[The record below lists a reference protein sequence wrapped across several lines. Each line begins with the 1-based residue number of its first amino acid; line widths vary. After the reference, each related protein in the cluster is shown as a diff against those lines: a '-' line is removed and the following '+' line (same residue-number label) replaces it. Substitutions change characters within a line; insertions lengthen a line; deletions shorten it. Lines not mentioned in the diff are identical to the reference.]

1 LLIKLFICIV
11 LLQTQMKHLIY
22 IFSFLLTSVA
32 FSQNTGLIVGK
43 ILDNE
48 LNNSPLVLANVAV
61 KGTNISADTDISG
74 LFTLENLEDG
84 DYTLVCS
91 FVGYETKEINI
102 HVNALE
108 PTELKLS
115 LAASTLNL
123 SDILSITS
131 TSQKEEASK
140 TVVLN

>member
-1 LLIKLFICIV
+1 
-11 LLQTQMKHLIY
+11 MKHLIY

-102 HVNALE
+102 HVNSLE

>member
-1 LLIKLFICIV
+1 
-11 LLQTQMKHLIY
+11 
-22 IFSFLLTSVA
+22 
-32 FSQNTGLIVGK
+32 LIVGK

>member
-1 LLIKLFICIV
+1 
-11 LLQTQMKHLIY
+11 MKHLIY

-102 HVNALE
+102 HVNSLE

-131 TSQKEEASK
+131 TAQKEEASK